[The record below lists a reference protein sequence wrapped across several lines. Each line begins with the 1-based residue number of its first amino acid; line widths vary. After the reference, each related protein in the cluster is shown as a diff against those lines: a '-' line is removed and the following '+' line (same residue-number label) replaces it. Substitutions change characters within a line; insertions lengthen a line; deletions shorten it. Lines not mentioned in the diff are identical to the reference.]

1 VTIDYPGSNSKA
13 NRVVFGT
20 EAIDVPVR
28 VTLFSAAGSAT
39 IVGTGNGRYEVH

>member
-1 VTIDYPGSNSKA
+1 
-13 NRVVFGT
+13 VFGT